1 MQPLKRIEAIFFKT
15 ERGAEPV
22 REWLKSLPVAERKII
37 GNDIGTLEFGWP
49 IGMPLC
55 RPLGKGVHEVR
66 SKLPTRIA
74 RIVFYVDGDR
84 MVLLHGFIKKDQK
97 TPKPDL
103 DLAIERKRIREQAK

>member
-84 MVLLHGFIKKDQK
+84 MVLLHGFIKKDRK